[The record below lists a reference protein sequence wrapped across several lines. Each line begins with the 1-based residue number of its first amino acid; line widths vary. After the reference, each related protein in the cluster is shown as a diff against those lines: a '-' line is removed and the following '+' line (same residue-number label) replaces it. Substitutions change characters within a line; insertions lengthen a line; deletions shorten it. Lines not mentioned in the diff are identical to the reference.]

1 MRKSAGIIT
10 IFICMLI
17 FVTTN
22 VFAGDSENKKSEM
35 PNSNMTNDNKV
46 FLENVKKSIDKTIK
60 LCEQISQSVIEKTL
74 LDYGIVEEK
83 SSYSDKISKGEFVK
97 AVLKVMGVTDEFAE
111 YWNKYVTMEYNS
123 SITAFS
129 KRYKKGITEYKE
141 EKGLIAYISMINSFE
156 IISRGDFKDAE
167 NSYPNDDIVLE
178 ECLTVINKCLDKE
191 VSEDIISEA
200 EKDGLIKNTDK
211 IMSKNNKTLNYEDFC
226 VLLYRMLE
234 MEMGYYFRYYGDYAW
249 DYCLYDKTETD
260 WEGDRYMDYLN
271 FVKNQDIIFDGSDFG
286 YVIIGKYDGWDKMF
300 K

>member
-10 IFICMLI
+10 MFIYMLI

-22 VFAGDSENKKSEM
+22 VFAEKWENKKSEIL
-35 PNSNMTNDNKV
+35 NSNVTNGNKV
-46 FLENVKKSIDKTIK
+46 YLENVKKSIGGAIE
-60 LCEQISQSVIEKTL
+60 LCERISQAMMEKTL
-74 LDYGIVEEK
+74 VDYGIVGEK
-83 SSYSDKISKGEFVK
+83 SLYGDKISKGEFVK
-97 AVLKVMGVTDEFAE
+97 AVLKVMGITDEFAE
-111 YWNKYVTMEYNS
+111 YWGKCVTMEYDS

-129 KRYKKGITEYKE
+129 EIYIKGVTEYVTEYEE
-141 EKGLIAYISMINSFE
+141 EKGLTPYISLINSYE

-178 ECLTVINKCLDKE
+178 ECLTIINKCLDKE

-211 IMSKNNKTLNYEDFC
+211 IMTKESKTLNYEDFC

-234 MEMGYYFRYYGDYAW
+234 KEMGYYFRYYGDYTW

-271 FVKNQDIIFDGSDFG
+271 FVKNQDITFLYNRYYILGF
-286 YVIIGKYDGWDKMF
+286 F
-300 K
+300 KELLK

>member
-10 IFICMLI
+10 MSICMLI

-22 VFAGDSENKKSEM
+22 VFAEKWENKKSEIL
-35 PNSNMTNDNKV
+35 NSNVTNGNKV
-46 FLENVKKSIDKTIK
+46 YLENVKKSIGGAIE
-60 LCEQISQSVIEKTL
+60 LCERISQAMMEKTL
-74 LDYGIVEEK
+74 VDYGIVGEK
-83 SSYSDKISKGEFVK
+83 SLYGDKISKGEFVK
-97 AVLKVMGVTDEFAE
+97 AVLKVMGITDEFAE
-111 YWNKYVTMEYNS
+111 YWGKCVTMEYDS

-129 KRYKKGITEYKE
+129 EIYIKGVTEYVTEYEE
-141 EKGLIAYISMINSFE
+141 EKGLTPYISLINSYE

-178 ECLTVINKCLDKE
+178 ECLTIINKCLDKE

-211 IMSKNNKTLNYEDFC
+211 IMTKESKTLNYEDFC

-234 MEMGYYFRYYGDYAW
+234 KEMGYYFRYYGDYTW

-271 FVKNQDIIFDGSDFG
+271 FVKNQDITFLYNRYYILGF
-286 YVIIGKYDGWDKMF
+286 F
-300 K
+300 KELLK

>member
-22 VFAGDSENKKSEM
+22 VFAEKWENKKSDIL
-35 PNSNMTNDNKV
+35 NSNVTNGNKV
-46 FLENVKKSIDKTIK
+46 YLENVKKSIGGAIE
-60 LCEQISQSVIEKTL
+60 LCERISQAMMEKTL
-74 LDYGIVEEK
+74 VDYGIVEEK
-83 SSYSDKISKGEFVK
+83 SSYGDKISKGEFVK
-97 AVLKVMGVTDEFAE
+97 AVLKVMGITDEFAE
-111 YWNKYVTMEYNS
+111 YWGKCVTMEYDS

-129 KRYKKGITEYKE
+129 EIYIKGVTEYVTEYEE
-141 EKGLIAYISMINSFE
+141 EKGLTPYISLINSYE

-178 ECLTVINKCLDKE
+178 ECLTVINKCLNKE

-211 IMSKNNKTLNYEDFC
+211 IMTKESKTLNYEDFC

-234 MEMGYYFRYYGDYAW
+234 KEMGYYFRYYGDYTW

-271 FVKNQDIIFDGSDFG
+271 FVKNQDITFLYNRYYILGF
-286 YVIIGKYDGWDKMF
+286 F
-300 K
+300 KELLK

>member
-1 MRKSAGIIT
+1 MRKSAGIII

-22 VFAGDSENKKSEM
+22 VFAEKWENKKSDIL
-35 PNSNMTNDNKV
+35 NSNVTNGNKV
-46 FLENVKKSIDKTIK
+46 YLENVKKSIGGAIE
-60 LCEQISQSVIEKTL
+60 LCERISQAMMEKTL
-74 LDYGIVEEK
+74 VDYGIVEEK
-83 SSYSDKISKGEFVK
+83 SSYGDKISKGEFVK
-97 AVLKVMGVTDEFAE
+97 AVLRVMGITDEFAE
-111 YWNKYVTMEYNS
+111 YWDKCVTMEHDS

-129 KRYKKGITEYKE
+129 KRYKKGVVEYE
-141 EKGLIAYISMINSFE
+141 VEKGLTPYISLINSFE
-156 IISRGDFKDAE
+156 IISKGDFKDAE

-178 ECLTVINKCLDKE
+178 ECLTIINKCLDKE
-191 VSEDIISEA
+191 VSEDVISEA

-211 IMSKNNKTLNYEDFC
+211 IMTKENKTLNYEDFC

-234 MEMGYYFRYYGDYAW
+234 KEMGYYFRYYGDHDW

-271 FVKNQDIIFDGSDFG
+271 FVKNQDVIFYVPDFF
-286 YVIIGKYDGWDKMF
+286 YDILDKYEGWDRMF